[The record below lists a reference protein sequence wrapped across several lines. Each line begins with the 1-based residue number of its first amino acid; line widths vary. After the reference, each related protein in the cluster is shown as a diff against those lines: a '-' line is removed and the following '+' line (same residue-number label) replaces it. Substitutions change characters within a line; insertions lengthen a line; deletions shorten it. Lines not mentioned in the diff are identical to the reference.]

1 MHTYKVLVVDDSAF
15 MRKIIS
21 DLITE
26 DPEFV
31 VVSTAKNGLEAVSK
45 VKELKP
51 DVITMDVEMPVMDGL
66 EALRVIMKEN
76 PTPVLMLSSMT
87 DNGTIETI
95 RALELGAVDFIRKPS
110 GSISLDLYKIK
121 DVLLEKLRICM
132 QSMIQTI
139 YQPMGDDQNEAPP
152 YSA

>member
-45 VKELKP
+45 VKEKKAF
-51 DVITMDVEMPVMDGL
+51 VSA
-66 EALRVIMKEN
+66 EALAVI
-76 PTPVLMLSSMT
+76 
-87 DNGTIETI
+87 GTSF
-95 RALELGAVDFIRKPS
+95 R
-110 GSISLDLYKIK
+110 
-121 DVLLEKLRICM
+121 
-132 QSMIQTI
+132 
-139 YQPMGDDQNEAPP
+139 
-152 YSA
+152 